1 MSIPAIARICYFT
14 IWGGAVALTLL
25 VATDT
30 PNRWGALFFVS
41 VFVLFAAAL
50 SLLVKLVSG
59 LLLAAARR
67 KSLNN

>member
-1 MSIPAIARICYFT
+1 M
-14 IWGGAVALTLL
+14 LMLL
-25 VATDT
+25 IATDT

-41 VFVLFAAAL
+41 VFVLFAGAL
-50 SLLVKLVSG
+50 SMIVKLVSE